1 MMNEWRLSVVVLTTP
16 IFRVVP
22 LLLSLASSSQSK
34 FFSELHFGIN
44 LFKGQMNTD
53 NVLMH
58 NTDMEKEGGD

>member
-1 MMNEWRLSVVVLTTP
+1 MNEWRLSVVVLTTP
-16 IFRVVP
+16 IFRVVL